1 MNIGGLY
8 SYAVHRN
15 VYATQH
21 ELQVIA
27 EIKADTPFVL
37 LLPLSASLVPPPSIH
52 LGWFRV
58 QVLTSEGIVGWID
71 CLMRE
76 LKEAKNDNFQAG

>member
-27 EIKADTPFVL
+27 EIKTNTPFVL
-37 LLPLSASLVPPPSIH
+37 LSPLLPQVAGSVSINI
-52 LGWFRV
+52 GWFRA
-58 QVLTSEGIVGWID
+58 QVLTSEGI
-71 CLMRE
+71 
-76 LKEAKNDNFQAG
+76 AGFKGSEK

>member
-1 MNIGGLY
+1 MKIGGLY

-37 LLPLSASLVPPPSIH
+37 LSPSINI
-52 LGWFRV
+52 GWFRT
-58 QVLTSEGIVGWID
+58 QVLTSEGIVGWIN

>member
-21 ELQVIA
+21 ELQVIT

-37 LLPLSASLVPPPSIH
+37 LSINIE
-52 LGWFRV
+52 WFRA
-58 QVLTSEGIVGWID
+58 QVLTSEGIVGWIN

-76 LKEAKNDNFQAG
+76 IKEAKNDNIQAG